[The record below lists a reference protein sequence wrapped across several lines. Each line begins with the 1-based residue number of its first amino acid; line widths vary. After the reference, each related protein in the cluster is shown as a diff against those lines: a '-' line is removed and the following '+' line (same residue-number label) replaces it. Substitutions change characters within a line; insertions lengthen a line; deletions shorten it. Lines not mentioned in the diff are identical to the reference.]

1 VIRVKKYLMRSLF
14 WAGILFLLAVAL
26 PAQGEDLT
34 QSRKSLK
41 ELDQQ
46 IRQTTRTLEKK
57 RSAERSLVDELKI
70 VDDEL
75 DRTRRRVGKISAHLR
90 ALNEQVRTGEE
101 RLREVRQ
108 GAQSAERSVRKR
120 LVSLYKGG
128 DVGLLRVLFASETP
142 AEMAEDYDY
151 LGRIVRRDRELLADY
166 RRQQAALE
174 TAQRQLA
181 ELRQDQQGALD
192 ARRTDQENL
201 RQALQLKETLLNE
214 VRRDR
219 KALDRSLGDLK
230 ERAERLTA
238 LVKNLE
244 SGQAREYSGKPGI
257 FSGQKGK
264 LPWPAKGRVKVGF
277 GTWRHPELGTLY
289 DSQGLEIA
297 VSGEKAVNAVW
308 QGEVVFASWFKG
320 YGNLLIVDH
329 GDSYFTLYAQAAKL
343 NKKVGDRVA
352 RGEPLGFAA
361 SEGAVLYFEIRRG
374 GTPVDPAEWL
384 RPL

>member
-1 VIRVKKYLMRSLF
+1 MRGNGYRPWRPF
-14 WAGILFLLAVAL
+14 WSGILLLFAVVL

-34 QSRKSLK
+34 QSRKGLR

-46 IRQTTRTLEKK
+46 IRQTTRNLEKK

-75 DRTRRRVGKISAHLR
+75 EGTRRRVGQISGHLK
-90 ALNEQVRTGEE
+90 LLDEQVRTGEE
-101 RLREVRQ
+101 HLREVQR
-108 GAQSAERSVRKR
+108 SAEAAERRVRRR

-128 DVGLLRVLFASETP
+128 EVGLLRVLFSSATP

-151 LGRIVRRDRELLADY
+151 LGRIVRRDRLLLDDY

-181 ELRQDQQGALD
+181 ELRQDQQAALD
-192 ARRTDQENL
+192 ARRADQENL
-201 RQALQLKETLLNE
+201 RQALQLKATLLSE
-214 VRRDR
+214 VRRDKKVLAR
-219 KALDRSLGDLK
+219 TLDDLK

-244 SGQAREYSGKPGI
+244 TGQAREYSGKPGV
-257 FSGQKGK
+257 FPGQKGK
-264 LPWPAKGRVKVGF
+264 LPWPAQGRVKVGF
-277 GTWRHPELGTLY
+277 GTWRHPDLGTLY
-289 DSQGLEIA
+289 DSKGLEIA
-297 VSGEKAVNAVW
+297 VSGEKPVNAVW

-329 GDSYFTLYAQAAKL
+329 GDSYFTLYAQAARL
-343 NKKVGDRVA
+343 SKKVGDRVA
-352 RGEPLGFAA
+352 EGEPLGFTAP
-361 SEGAVLYFEIRRG
+361 EGAVLYFEIRQG
-374 GTPVDPAEWL
+374 GTPVDPAKWL